1 MTEIETAGNR
11 KLDLTQRNFFTVPF
25 WNVSKEVFE
34 GRELKSALVIG
45 YNPELVNLVHR
56 RDAGCKVTVIEQ
68 SEDAIEDNKTI
79 LEAGETKIIIGR
91 FPENLPEDVADVDG
105 VFGPYTLR
113 HAKQKD
119 RTEYILKVQKVLKT
133 DGLACLS
140 VHTLADSKI
149 AQQLRDEGF
158 DFDEDP
164 IGFLK
169 GTLLVFDK
177 NSYSLPSRT
186 ELTSNSR

>member
-1 MTEIETAGNR
+1 M
-11 KLDLTQRNFFTVPF
+11 
-25 WNVSKEVFE
+25 
-34 GRELKSALVIG
+34 
-45 YNPELVNLVHR
+45 
-56 RDAGCKVTVIEQ
+56 
-68 SEDAIEDNKTI
+68 
-79 LEAGETKIIIGR
+79 EAGETKIIIGR

-119 RTEYILKVQKVLKT
+119 RKEYILKVQKVLKT